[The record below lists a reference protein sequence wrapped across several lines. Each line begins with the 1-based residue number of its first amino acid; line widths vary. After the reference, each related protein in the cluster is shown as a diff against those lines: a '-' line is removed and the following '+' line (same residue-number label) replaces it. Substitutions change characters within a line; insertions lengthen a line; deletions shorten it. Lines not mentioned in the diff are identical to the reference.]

1 MGDVVAQMSTRQPG
15 QRYNYIRTARMTA
28 FGLGFA
34 GPLQG
39 HYWYT
44 WLDKASRLSMHI
56 PYYGLSSGEMP
67 AECLCCTAV
76 T

>member
-1 MGDVVAQMSTRQPG
+1 MVAPCRSLTAAAGFALGDVVAQLSTRQPG
-15 QRYNYIRTARMTA
+15 QRYNYVRTARMTA

-44 WLDKASRLSMHI
+44 WLDKVS
-56 PYYGLSSGEMP
+56 
-67 AECLCCTAV
+67 CL
-76 T
+76 

>member
-1 MGDVVAQMSTRQPG
+1 
-15 QRYNYIRTARMTA
+15 MTA

-44 WLDKASRLSMHI
+44 WLDKVSWQLLRHFSTDYCHCRFDVHGADMV
-56 PYYGLSSGEMP
+56 YTGL
-67 AECLCCTAV
+67 LL
-76 T
+76 